1 VISQIERATVGSGNV
16 RTPLSLVA
24 LPPLMEMTTGRSDVV
39 VGLLDGPVAIDHPDL
54 VHGNVKE
61 LPGRSGTCKQAGSA
75 ACRHGTFVAGILS
88 AKRGSMAPAICPGC
102 TLLVRPIFGED
113 DGATD
118 NMPATTPQEVAGAI
132 VECVEAGARVLNLS
146 AALRSPRSH
155 DERTLEAALDLA
167 RRREVVVVAAAGNQA
182 LVGGSA
188 LTTHPWVV
196 PVVGCDRLG
205 RPTDWSNLGGAIGR
219 RGVGGPGEGVTSLSS
234 IGTPAPAGGT
244 SVAAPFVAAAVALL
258 FSKFPDATGGQVR
271 FAITQ
276 VAGAR
281 RRTVVP
287 PVLDAWGAYR
297 TLAAVHQRE

>member
-1 VISQIERATVGSGNV
+1 VIVQIDSATVGSGNV

-24 LPPLMEMTTGRSDVV
+24 LPPLMEQTTGRSDVV

-54 VHGNVKE
+54 VPGNVKG
-61 LPGRSGTCKQAGSA
+61 LPGRSGTCNQAGSA

-118 NMPATTPQEVAGAI
+118 MMPATTPQEVAGAI

-155 DERTLEAALDLA
+155 DERELEAALDFA

-188 LTTHPWVV
+188 LTSHPWVV

-219 RGVGGPGEGVTSLSS
+219 RGLGGPGEGVTSLSS
-234 IGTPAPAGGT
+234 MGTPATAGGT

-258 FSKFPDATGGQVR
+258 LSKFPDATGGQVR

-276 VAGAR
+276 VSGVR

-287 PVLDAWGAYR
+287 PLLDAWGAYR
-297 TLAAVHQRE
+297 MLAAVHPRE